1 MQPKQQI
8 QHLFFGLDLGKRRDY
23 SALAIQQLDL

>member
-1 MQPKQQI
+1 MQQKQQI
-8 QHLFFGLDLGKRRDY
+8 QHPYFGLDLGMRRDY